1 MSGENGL
8 NKLIA
13 PMRPELRSGSYVF
26 VTVSPGGATPLG
38 SVP

>member
-1 MSGENGL
+1 MSGEIDQ

-13 PMRPELRSGSYVF
+13 TIRSELCGGTYVF